1 MDPTKRPLSLLSSQK
16 RSWSPHGASWSS
28 DNLVFVLW
36 IANGIQNIL
45 ISALM
50 KSQLVLVLFY
60 YMLTGCERP
69 FLIFQQSRLLY
80 IFFVALFIYSVS
92 KKSFLTTVPAGS
104 GIWCCATYKQLS
116 WSVTVPWILAG
127 DARQVPGSGQRT
139 WWAMAQ
145 PATQTPVLLALP
157 VPWWNLEWPE
167 GACPNS
173 GLPEENLELDN
184 PLFYSKQ

>member
-36 IANGIQNIL
+36 FANGIQNIL

-69 FLIFQQSRLLY
+69 FLIFQQSRLPY

-92 KKSFLTTVPAGS
+92 KKCFLTTVPAGS
-104 GIWCCATYKQLS
+104 GIWRCATHKQRRLVCYCSMDTGRGRETGS
-116 WSVTVPWILAG
+116 WVGAKDLMSHGTASNTNSSSPCPASPLVEPWVARGCLPKQWVARRGPGAGQPTVL
-127 DARQVPGSGQRT
+127 
-139 WWAMAQ
+139 
-145 PATQTPVLLALP
+145 
-157 VPWWNLEWPE
+157 
-167 GACPNS
+167 
-173 GLPEENLELDN
+173 
-184 PLFYSKQ
+184 